1 MHGRR
6 ACARN
11 SAAVRVVA
19 EGMETEPVKQL
30 RLVVEA
36 EDFDDAVTFYRDVL
50 GLAERESYQGEDGAR
65 VTILNVPTATLE
77 IANPAQVRMIDRVEV
92 GRDVA
97 RRSTR
102 SIRVAFEVT
111 DAAAVTA
118 RLAEAGAEVIAPP
131 TETPWRSLNSRLE
144 APGGLQI
151 TAFEELDS

>member
-1 MHGRR
+1 MDVD
-6 ACARN
+6 N
-11 SAAVRVVA
+11 
-19 EGMETEPVKQL
+19 VKQL
-30 RLVVEA
+30 RLIVET
-36 EDFDDAVTFYRDVL
+36 EDFEEAVAFYRDAL
-50 GLAERESYQGEDGAR
+50 GLTERESYQGEGGAR

-77 IANPAQVRMIDRVEV
+77 IANPAQVRMIDAVEV

-102 SIRVAFEVT
+102 SIRVAFEVA
-111 DAAAVTA
+111 DAAAVTE

-151 TAFEELDS
+151 TAFQELDL

>member
-1 MHGRR
+1 MD
-6 ACARN
+6 
-11 SAAVRVVA
+11 V
-19 EGMETEPVKQL
+19 EPVKQL
-30 RLVVEA
+30 RLVVETD
-36 EDFDDAVTFYRDVL
+36 DFEEAVAFYRDAL
-50 GLAERESYQGEDGAR
+50 GLTERESYQGEGGAR

-77 IANPAQVRMIDRVEV
+77 IANPAQVRMIDAVEV

-111 DAAAVTA
+111 DAAAVTE

-131 TETPWRSLNSRLE
+131 TETPWRSLNARLE

-151 TAFEELDS
+151 TAFQELDL